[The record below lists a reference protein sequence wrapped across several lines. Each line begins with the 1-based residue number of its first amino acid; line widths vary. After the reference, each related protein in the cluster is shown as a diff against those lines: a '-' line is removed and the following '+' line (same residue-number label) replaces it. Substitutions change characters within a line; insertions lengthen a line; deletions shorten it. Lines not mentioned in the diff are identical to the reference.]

1 MKRLLEIGGLAA
13 GVAMIAIGIVAIV
26 LGVSGHSTVLESIK
40 QEKITGSA
48 DMTPAA
54 IREAGKQAGLP
65 DTTDYPTCDVAGK
78 AVNNGDRARCFAQY
92 IRIHALE
99 ATGGK
104 TYSELGRFLT
114 ADGKDTNDV
123 TAAAKGDNGRPVEN
137 GVRTLW
143 VTATALAT
151 ALNTSYL
158 AQQISVFSIVVGAAL
173 LLAGFGFALLAWV
186 TLGGALRR
194 RPAA

>member
-1 MKRLLEIGGLAA
+1 
-13 GVAMIAIGIVAIV
+13 MIAIGIVAIV
-26 LGVSGHSTVLESIK
+26 LGVNGHSTVLDSIK

-48 DMTPAA
+48 DMTPTA

-65 DTTDYPTCDVAGK
+65 DTTGYPTCTVAGQ
-78 AVNNGDRARCFAQY
+78 AVDNGDRARCFAQY

-137 GVRTLW
+137 GIRTLW
-143 VTATALAT
+143 VTETALAT